1 MIQPGVN
8 PGLPATLSETTH
20 KQPALCQLVPLRP
33 GKVGG
38 FYGFHLYRVIILGRC
53 RLFLIS
59 NSFSNT
65 VTRGIKSD
73 MERNANLIA
82 TLAEAEMM
90 EEEELLNKDW

>member
-38 FYGFHLYRVIILGRC
+38 SYDFHLQSYYTGILQA
-53 RLFLIS
+53 LPYLQLI
-59 NSFSNT
+59 FKH
-65 VTRGIKSD
+65 G
-73 MERNANLIA
+73 
-82 TLAEAEMM
+82 
-90 EEEELLNKDW
+90 NKGH